1 MSASSTVSLV
11 QVTGSNLTYAYI
23 VLGISLGA
31 LAIAYALR
39 ARSWQL
45 AMAPKMREIA
55 KRFKKAQRHFFLVS
69 SAPFLTLLESS
80 SFFSTHFLVQLKS
93 VSDVHLFLLERSFLP

>member
-39 ARSWQL
+39 AQVL
-45 AMAPKMREIA
+45 AASDGTPKMREIA

-80 SFFSTHFLVQLKS
+80 SFFSTHFQVQLRS
-93 VSDVHLFLLERSFLP
+93 VSDVQSSSF